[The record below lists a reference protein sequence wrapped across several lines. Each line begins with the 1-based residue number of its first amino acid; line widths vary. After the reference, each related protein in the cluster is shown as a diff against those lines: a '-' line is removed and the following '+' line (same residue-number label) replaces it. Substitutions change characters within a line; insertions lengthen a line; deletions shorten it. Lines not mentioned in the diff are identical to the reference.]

1 MEKPSTLQLQKST
14 VGVRLSK
21 FIPSL
26 KNFKPWR
33 KPKFWSRL
41 GLIFLVLIIL
51 ITGGITIYISSL
63 DISKLQTPLA
73 QPSYLYDQKGHRV
86 SQLSS
91 SRIEPVS
98 GQQIPLIM
106 KKAIIAVEDRRYYE
120 HKGVDLRSIS
130 RALYR
135 DLIAGDFSEGGSTI
149 TQQLAKNLFLA
160 SDKTLARKLKEAAYA
175 LKIEAVLD
183 KDEILVAYLNQIYF
197 GEGRWGLQNAAQL
210 YFGKDT
216 ETLTLEESALL
227 AGLLKAP
234 TIYSPLNNKQKSLER
249 RNLVLSL
256 MKEQNHITL
265 ADYENAIAQPIVLKK
280 GSQSALSGQYAPYV
294 DYVIEEAIERIGFTE
309 EQILNGGLQIY
320 TEMDPVVQKA
330 AEDVYEDSRFFP
342 SGKADQI
349 VQSGVVVLDHST
361 GGVRGLV
368 GYRGERVYR
377 GLNHA
382 TSTQLERQPGSALKP
397 LSVYGPA
404 LEKGY
409 TPDSMVSDHPL
420 NINGYAPKNYDNQNR
435 GYITM
440 QEAVHHSWNV
450 PAVWLLNEIGI
461 DSGVDFAKRSGIP
474 LEKEDHTLSL
484 ALGGLSKGVTP
495 LQMAQ
500 AYGVFANL
508 GVMNKAYAISKITTK
523 DGSILFQAQ
532 PEAVQVTTPS
542 VAYMMT
548 LMLQDV
554 VTNGTG
560 LNANLVR
567 PTAGKT
573 GSVELPPTPEFSGI
587 SKGAKDVWFVGYTP
601 ELTAAVWMG
610 YDNTDHNH
618 YLTTSGGSEPAVV
631 FREIL
636 SRALK
641 STPVVPFEIPQEYIE
656 QNKLSNKLYKWY
668 QENFYPKGY
677 DDDQIINENG
687 DKDKGKDKG
696 KDKDKDKNK
705 NKDKNR

>member
-1 MEKPSTLQLQKST
+1 MEKPSLLQLQKSKT
-14 VGVRLSK
+14 GAL
-21 FIPSL
+21 
-26 KNFKPWR
+26 
-33 KPKFWSRL
+33 PKLWSRL
-41 GLIFLVLIIL
+41 SIILLVLIIL
-51 ITGGITIYISSL
+51 TTGGITIYISSL

-73 QPSYLYDQKGHRV
+73 HPSYLYDLKGNRV

-91 SRIEPVS
+91 SRIEPITD
-98 GQQIPLIM
+98 QQIPLFM
-106 KKAIIAVEDRRYYE
+106 KNAIIAVEDRRYYE

-135 DLIAGDFSEGGSTI
+135 DVISGDFSEGGSTI

-175 LKIEAVLD
+175 LKIEAVLN

-197 GEGRWGLQNAAQL
+197 GEGRWGLQNAAQV
-210 YFGKDT
+210 YFGKDS
-216 ETLTLEESALL
+216 EQLTLEESALL

-234 TIYSPLNNKQKSLER
+234 TNYSPLSNKEKSLER
-249 RNLVLSL
+249 RNLVLTL
-256 MKEQNHITL
+256 MKEQNYITAAEYETAVVQPITL
-265 ADYENAIAQPIVLKK
+265 RK
-280 GSQSALSGQYAPYV
+280 GSLKNLSGQYAPYV
-294 DYVIEEAIERIGFTE
+294 DYVIEEAIDRIGFTE

-320 TEMDPVVQKA
+320 TQMDPLVQKA
-330 AEDVYEDSRFFP
+330 AEDVYEESHYFP
-342 SGKADQI
+342 KGTRDQI
-349 VQSGVVVLDHST
+349 VQSGVVIIDHTT
-361 GGVRGLV
+361 GGIRGLV

-382 TSTQLERQPGSALKP
+382 TSTQLERQPGSSLKP
-397 LSVYGPA
+397 FSVYGPA

-409 TPDSMVSDHPL
+409 SPDSMVSDHPL
-420 NINGYAPKNYDNQNR
+420 NINGYAPKNYDNQHR

-440 QEAVHHSWNV
+440 QEAVRHSWNI

-461 DSGVDFAKRSGIP
+461 ASGVDFTQRSGIP
-474 LEKEDHTLSL
+474 LEEEDHTLSL

-500 AYGVFANL
+500 AYGMFANL
-508 GVMNKAYAISKITTK
+508 GIMNKAYAISKITTK
-523 DGSILFQAQ
+523 DGTVIFQAQ

-554 VTNGTG
+554 VINGTG
-560 LNANLVR
+560 ENAYLSR

-573 GSVELPPTPEFSGI
+573 GSVELPHTEEFKGI
-587 SKGAKDVWFVGYTP
+587 SKGVKDVWFVGYTP

-610 YDNTDHNH
+610 YDNTDRNH

-631 FREIL
+631 FKEIL
-636 SRALK
+636 SRALE

-656 QNKLSNKLYKWY
+656 QNKFSNKLYKWY
-668 QENFYPKGY
+668 KENFYPQSRYEDQFDDEDEDEDKEKG
-677 DDDQIINENG
+677 
-687 DKDKGKDKG
+687 KGKDKG
-696 KDKDKDKNK
+696 KDKD
-705 NKDKNR
+705 